1 MAAGVDPDLVRGW
14 LAARSRARALPAPV
28 ADSGGWRVDTDGEAE
43 RRRYVFAAPGPGLA
57 VLLATIRE
65 PRVFVKLC
73 ADASSFR
80 ALLPSRWSI
89 TDANCMMVSD
99 TLAPPRPLPAGYTVS
114 ACSVNGV
121 THVAITAPDGEH
133 AAGGYA
139 AEHDGVFVYDRIIT
153 AEAHRRR
160 GLGRNVMAT
169 LGAAR
174 TDRRSRQ
181 VLTAT
186 AMGTALYTA
195 LGWRIHCPYT
205 TAALL

>member
-1 MAAGVDPDLVRGW
+1 M
-14 LAARSRARALPAPV
+14 
-28 ADSGGWRVDTDGEAE
+28 DTDGEAE

-57 VLLATIRE
+57 ALLATVRE
-65 PRVFVKLC
+65 PRIFVKLC
-73 ADASSFR
+73 ADAPSFR
-80 ALLPSRWSI
+80 ELLPPRWSI
-89 TDANCMMVSD
+89 TDTNCMMVSD
-99 TLAPPRPLPAGYTVS
+99 TLAPLRPPPAGYTLS
-114 ACSVNGV
+114 ANSANGV
-121 THVAITAPDGEH
+121 THVAIIAPDGEH

-139 AEHDGVFVYDRIIT
+139 AEHDGVFVYDRIVT

-160 GLGRNVMAT
+160 GLGRNVMAA